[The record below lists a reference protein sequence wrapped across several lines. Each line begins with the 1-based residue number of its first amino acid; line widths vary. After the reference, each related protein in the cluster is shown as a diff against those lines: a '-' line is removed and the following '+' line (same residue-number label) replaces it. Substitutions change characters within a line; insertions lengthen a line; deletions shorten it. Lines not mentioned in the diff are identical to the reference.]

1 MILHKIKRDSK
12 TNRITKGGTV
22 RNTTDLDEDG
32 KNEPK
37 KKKKD
42 GFFGKIAKPFSNLFS
57 SEKEKAEKEKE
68 KRLKEEEEKHLAHP
82 AAMLQ

>member
-22 RNTTDLDEDG
+22 RNTIDLDGDE

-42 GFFGKIAKPFSNLFS
+42 GFFGKFTKPLTNLFS
-57 SEKEKAEKEKE
+57 SEKEKEKKQ
-68 KRLKEEEEKHLAHP
+68 KEEEEKHQSHFANPSTQL
-82 AAMLQ
+82 

>member
-22 RNTTDLDEDG
+22 RNTMDLEEEG

-57 SEKEKAEKEKE
+57 SEKEKEKKQ
-68 KRLKEEEEKHLAHP
+68 KEEEEKHQSHP
-82 AAMLQ
+82 STQL